1 MEKYK
6 VSKFICRVCKK
17 REGKIVID
25 LGNQPLANAIINR
38 KKKEKEYPLKVFI
51 CSSCKTLQL
60 TKIVNPKILF
70 DKYVWVTGT
79 SNTTKRYLLN
89 LSNYISNKFNKDKNL
104 RVLEVASNDGSFLKI
119 LKKKFNNVYGV
130 EPAKNIAKLANKNK
144 LLTYNYY
151 FNFKN
156 SKKIKKKINS
166 KLDLI
171 ICRNVIP
178 HISNLN
184 TVFKA
189 VNYLLKKDGKLIVE
203 FHYAKNILSRM
214 QFDYIYHEHT
224 YYFTIKTLS
233 EYLKKYNLFANDV
246 VESKISGG
254 SLVLTFSYKNN
265 QSKKLKKMINVENKH
280 RINSYNKIKTVNQKL
295 VKYKRDF
302 KKLLYRNKNYKI
314 AGYGSSA
321 RSNTLINF
329 LEFSED
335 NLDCIFD
342 KNTLKHNKFTPGK
355 NLKILKPIKKEIIK
369 FDIIIIFAWNF
380 YEEIKNYLKNIGF
393 KGRIVKT
400 LPKLKIEKI

>member
-1 MEKYK
+1 M
-6 VSKFICRVCKK
+6 
-17 REGKIVID
+17 
-25 LGNQPLANAIINR
+25 
-38 KKKEKEYPLKVFI
+38 
-51 CSSCKTLQL
+51 QL

-203 FHYAKNILSRM
+203 FHYAKNILSKM

-355 NLKILKPIKKEIIK
+355 NLKILKPFKKEIIK

-400 LPKLKIEKI
+400 LPKLNIEKI